1 MHVRNLVTRNQI
13 DGLSSYQNCHIRSE
27 SDSVAGSPHQDSMNP
42 ITSKESIFLEVA
54 LPIPL
59 QRNFTY
65 KASVESLGEVAVGNR
80 VVVPFGNRR
89 LTGFIVATSD
99 TLPADSDLE
108 EEKVRAIVEILDREP
123 LIGEEVLWL
132 AGWASKYYSASL
144 GELLRGC
151 LPAGISVKFSEIIDI
166 TPKGIKRLEEHSGRT
181 TKKEE
186 ILSWLIETGATSIE
200 GLTEVLGKSVRNS
213 VRDLIDNGEV
223 SSHFES
229 GNASARKISRKAAK
243 LLNDSFDV
251 KLSDQQRRVLSVLSS
266 EPDQEMFLTELVVS
280 ADCGISPIRTL
291 ARKGL
296 LEIFEKEKR
305 RDPLAKSAVYQDE
318 RHELDEQQTRAV
330 KELHSAMDVGAF
342 ETFLLRGVTG
352 SGKTEVYFRVL
363 EKALES
369 GKSALMLVPE
379 IALTPVF
386 SKKLRARF
394 GDSVA
399 ILHSSLG
406 DGERHDEWHRIHEG
420 EARIVIGTRS
430 AIFSPL
436 RDLGAIIVD
445 EEHDASYRQQESPFY
460 NARDLAVVRGAECGA
475 IVILGSATP
484 SMESF
489 HNARNGKYRLI
500 EMTKRVSGRSLA
512 SVEVIDMREEF
523 KLAGKDVVFSK
534 RLIAEL
540 RENKERGEQSIV
552 LLNRRGFSQFVLCR
566 SCGESMKCG
575 NCDISLT
582 YHKRARALLCH
593 YCNFKDRVPD
603 ICPKCNGT
611 HLYFI
616 GEGTEQ
622 IHVQLEN
629 LMPDLRI
636 ARVDRDIAARRY
648 DVENILHD
656 FKNGD
661 IDILVGTQ
669 MIAKGHDFP
678 GVTLVGVV
686 SVDTGLGLPDFRSS
700 ERTFQLLTQVA
711 GRAGRGEKE
720 GRVLIQTYY
729 PDHYVLKHA
738 QLQDYDAFFE
748 EELRYRR
755 NLAYP
760 PFTAVASF
768 LIKHKELA
776 KAEEISQDLRDIINR
791 RNTANRCRVLGPAPA
806 PLSRLK
812 DEYRIQ
818 IVLKAESRKELR
830 RVVDETLGEAEGIAL
845 DLRPVSLEIDPI
857 SLL

>member
-1 MHVRNLVTRNQI
+1 MKARK
-13 DGLSSYQNCHIRSE
+13 SAE
-27 SDSVAGSPHQDSMNP
+27 SVY
-42 ITSKESIFLEVA
+42 LEVA
-54 LPIPL
+54 LPIPPL
-59 QRNFTY
+59 RNFTY
-65 KASVESLGEVAVGNR
+65 RAPAEIAEDGLIGKR

-89 LTGFIVATSD
+89 LTGFVIEVNRSMGD
-99 TLPADSDLE
+99 NPSLDES
-108 EEKVRAIVEILDREP
+108 KIKEIIEITDEEP
-123 LIGEEVLWL
+123 LIVESVLEL
-132 AGWASKYYSASL
+132 ARWASKYYAASL
-144 GELLRGC
+144 GELLKGS
-151 LPAGISVKFSEIIDI
+151 LPAGLTARFHEIFEI
-166 TPKGIKRLEEHSGRT
+166 TSQGIAGLSDFSGRPS
-181 TKKEE
+181 KKEE
-186 ILSWLIETGATSIE
+186 LLGWLNENGPTGLDDLAEMFGRNSGPAMRQLVETGDA
-200 GLTEVLGKSVRNS
+200 
-213 VRDLIDNGEV
+213 V
-223 SSHFES
+223 SRFEE
-229 GNASARKISRKAAK
+229 RKGAAKRMFRKAAR
-243 LLNDSFDV
+243 LTGTPPDA
-251 KLSDQQRRVLSVLSS
+251 KLSEQQRSIISALSAQ
-266 EPDQEMFLTELVVS
+266 PDHTMFLTELC
-280 ADCGISPIRTL
+280 AQTGAGISPIRTL
-291 ARKGL
+291 GKKGF
-296 LEIFEKEKR
+296 LEIIDKEKR
-305 RDPLAKSAVYQDE
+305 RDPLRKSSAYSDE
-318 RHELDEQQTRAV
+318 RHDLDNQQDKAV
-330 KELHSAMDVGAF
+330 TALCDALESGEF

-352 SGKTEVYFRVL
+352 SGKTEVYFRLL
-363 EKALES
+363 ERALEM
-369 GKSALMLVPE
+369 GKTALMLVPE

-394 GDSVA
+394 GESVA

-436 RDLGAIIVD
+436 ADLGVIIVD

-460 NARDLAVVRGAECGA
+460 SARDLAVVRGASSGA
-475 IVILGSATP
+475 IVVLGSATP

-489 HNARNGKYRLI
+489 HNARTGKYSYI
-500 EMTKRVSGRSLA
+500 EMPKRVSGRSLA
-512 SVEVIDMREEF
+512 SVEIIDMRDEF
-523 KLAGKDVVFSK
+523 KTAGKDVVFSR
-534 RLIAEL
+534 RLISEL
-540 RENKERGEQSIV
+540 RENKSRGEQSMV

-593 YCNFKDRVPD
+593 YCNFKERVPD
-603 ICPKCNGT
+603 VCPKCGGS

-622 IHVQLEN
+622 IHTQLEQ
-629 LMPDLRI
+629 LMPELRI
-636 ARVDRDIAARRY
+636 ARVDRDTAARRY

-656 FKNGD
+656 FKNGE

-711 GRAGRGEKE
+711 GRAGRGDKE

-738 QLQDYDAFFE
+738 SRQDFDGFFE
-748 EELRYRR
+748 EELKYRR

-760 PFTAVASF
+760 PFTALASF
-768 LIKHKELA
+768 LIRHKELD
-776 KAEEISQDLRDIINR
+776 KAERISQDLRDTLNR
-791 RNTANRCRVLGPAPA
+791 HNIGQRCRILGPAPA

-818 IVLKAESRKELR
+818 LVLKAEKRKDLR
-830 RVVDETLGEAEGIAL
+830 QVVDATMRDAEERGL
-845 DLRPVSLEIDPI
+845 DLRHVTLEIDPI

>member
-1 MHVRNLVTRNQI
+1 
-13 DGLSSYQNCHIRSE
+13 
-27 SDSVAGSPHQDSMNP
+27 MNP
-42 ITSKESIFLEVA
+42 KTSKESVYLEVA
-54 LPIPL
+54 LPIPVL
-59 QRNFTY
+59 HTFTY
-65 KASVESLGEVAVGNR
+65 KAPAEAVDELSVGKR
-80 VVVPFGNRR
+80 VVVPFGSRR
-89 LTGFIVATSD
+89 LTGFIVGTRDRLEDESD
-99 TLPADSDLE
+99 VDESKIRP
-108 EEKVRAIVEILDREP
+108 IVEVTDNEP
-123 LIGEEVLWL
+123 LIGNEILEL
-132 AGWASKYYSASL
+132 ARWASRYYAAPL
-144 GELLRGC
+144 GELLKGC
-151 LPAGISVKFSEIIDI
+151 LPAGISARFSEIFEI
-166 TPKGIKRLEEHSGRT
+166 TPQGSMKIESHSGKP
-181 TKKEE
+181 TKKED
-186 ILSWLIETGATSIE
+186 ILSWLKENGATSLDDLVE
-200 GLTEVLGKSVRNS
+200 LFGRGCNALLRGLIASGDVRS
-213 VRDLIDNGEV
+213 M
-223 SSHFES
+223 FEES
-229 GNASARKISRKAAK
+229 RGGIKKMLRKAARRTD
-243 LLNDSFDV
+243 DSSEV
-251 KLSDQQRRVLSVLSS
+251 KLTEPQKRILAALASRSDGEMFLIELSS
-266 EPDQEMFLTELVVS
+266 E

-291 ARKGL
+291 AKKGL
-296 LEIFEKEKR
+296 LEIFDKEKR
-305 RDPLAKSAVYQDE
+305 RDPLGKSILYADE
-318 RHELDEQQTRAV
+318 HHELDPQQTLAV
-330 KELHSAMDVGAF
+330 TTLCDALDSGRFD
-342 ETFLLRGVTG
+342 TFLLRGVTG

-363 EKALES
+363 ERALGS
-369 GKSALMLVPE
+369 DKTAMMLVPE

-406 DGERHDEWHRIHEG
+406 DGERHDEWHRIRDG

-436 RDLGAIIVD
+436 ENLGVLIVD
-445 EEHDASYRQQESPFY
+445 EEHDSSYRQQESPFY
-460 NARDLAVVRGAECGA
+460 NARDLAVVRGATRGA

-489 HNARNGKYRLI
+489 QNARTGKYKYI
-500 EMTKRVSGRSLA
+500 EMPKRVSGRNLA
-512 SVEVIDMREEF
+512 SVEIIDMRDEF
-523 KLAGKDVVFSK
+523 KSAGKDVVFSK
-534 RLIAEL
+534 RLISEL
-540 RENKERGEQSIV
+540 RENKERGEQSII

-593 YCNFKDRVPD
+593 YCNFKERVPD
-603 ICPKCNGT
+603 ECPKCKGSY
-611 HLYFI
+611 LYFI

-622 IHVQLEN
+622 IHSQLGM

-636 ARVDRDIAARRY
+636 ARVDRDTASRRY
-648 DVENILHD
+648 DVENIFHD
-656 FKNGD
+656 FKTGD

-678 GVTLVGVV
+678 GVTLVGVI

-711 GRAGRGEKE
+711 GRAGRGDKE

-738 QLQDYDAFFE
+738 SKQDFEGFFE
-748 EELRYRR
+748 EELKYRR

-768 LIKHKELA
+768 LIHHKDLG
-776 KAEEISQDLRDIINR
+776 KAEEISQSLRDAINR
-791 RNTANRCRVLGPAPA
+791 HNTSHACRVLGPAPA

-818 IVLKAESRKELR
+818 LVLKSENRKVLRNLVDSAISDAEKSGLELR
-830 RVVDETLGEAEGIAL
+830 NVI
-845 DLRPVSLEIDPI
+845 LEIDPI